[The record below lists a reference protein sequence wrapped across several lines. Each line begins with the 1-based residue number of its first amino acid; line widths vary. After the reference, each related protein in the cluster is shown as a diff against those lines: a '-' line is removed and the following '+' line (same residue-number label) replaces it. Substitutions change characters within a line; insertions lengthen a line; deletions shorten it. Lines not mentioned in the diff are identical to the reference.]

1 VATVR
6 NPLRETRLY
15 TPYYIV
21 AFVTCHTTE
30 YCSHRRTK
38 WSDLYRVTHYAT
50 LFECPPKADIPSK
63 RVNVSSWLLLYK
75 QRSACPTVHYVIREM
90 KQLYRTVLL
99 AGFCLEPCPNFELR
113 RVFCDFLQGAST
125 VAILLYRAPTFV
137 NNALSVL
144 QTVARFLCE
153 SWRFFIG
160 DVWRTYSIQYRHSPN
175 RGIFFDIDIQRT
187 TIRSLFA
194 AAPL

>member
-1 VATVR
+1 MSHLWRNWNVANIVATVR

-15 TPYYIV
+15 TPYYII

-63 RVNVSSWLLLYK
+63 RVNVSSWLLVYK
-75 QRSACPTVHYVIREM
+75 QRSACPTVHYVIREL

-99 AGFCLEPCPNFELR
+99 AGFCLEPCPKLWTSPSFLRFSPR
-113 RVFCDFLQGAST
+113 RVNRCNVIIPSAH
-125 VAILLYRAPTFV
+125 
-137 NNALSVL
+137 
-144 QTVARFLCE
+144 LC
-153 SWRFFIG
+153 
-160 DVWRTYSIQYRHSPN
+160 
-175 RGIFFDIDIQRT
+175 
-187 TIRSLFA
+187 
-194 AAPL
+194 